1 MREIPVMDMAK
12 TVALT
17 AVGGMVVGI
26 VGCGSST
33 PEGTTP
39 EGDSSATPTASAAA
53 ADAPHC
59 CKGLNS
65 CQGKGN
71 CKTDDNKC
79 KGLNACKAK
88 GGCASDPKPAD
99 CPAPE
104 AK

>member
-1 MREIPVMDMAK
+1 MDMAK

-17 AVGGMVVGI
+17 AVGGMVMGI

-39 EGDSSATPTASAAA
+39 SGDSSAAPSASSAA

-65 CQGKGN
+65 CQGKGG
-71 CKTDDNKC
+71 CKTDENKC
-79 KGLNACKAK
+79 RGLNSCKAK
-88 GGCASDPKPAD
+88 GGCHSEPMPAD
-99 CPAPE
+99 CPA
-104 AK
+104 K